1 MRFTPEMRALPW
13 LTAAPIAH
21 RGLHD
26 RSNGVIENSRSAF
39 AAAIAKGFAIECD
52 LQRTADNEAV
62 VFHDD
67 TLDRVAEGTGR
78 IKDKLAADVCATRLR
93 NSGDCPQTLAELLA
107 QVDGRV
113 ALMIE
118 LKSHWDG
125 DQRLAQ
131 RALHVLQNYAGPYCL
146 MSFDPD
152 AIAAVRELSP
162 RTVRGIVGDR
172 CADPHYHGLSH
183 GRRMEMQ
190 TLSHLPRTAPHFVSF
205 YFRDLPYVPVNQYR
219 AAGHPLITYTIRSP
233 EEAHA
238 ARAWSDQITFEGFL
252 P

>member
-1 MRFTPEMRALPW
+1 MRFTPEMRALSW

-26 RSNGVIENSRSAF
+26 RSNGLIENSRSAF

-67 TLDRVAEGTGR
+67 TLDRVAEGIGW
-78 IKDKLAADVCATRLR
+78 IKDKSAAEVCATKLKD
-93 NSGDCPQTLAELLA
+93 SVDCPQTLAEMLA
-107 QVDGRV
+107 LVDGRV
-113 ALMIE
+113 PLVIE

-125 DQRLAQ
+125 DERLAQ
-131 RALHVLQNYAGPYCL
+131 RALRVLQNYTGAHCL

-152 AIAAVRELSP
+152 AVEAVRKLSP
-162 RTVRGIVGDR
+162 RTVRGIVADR
-172 CADPHYHGLSH
+172 CTDPYYHGLSQ
-183 GRRMEMQ
+183 GRRLEMQ
-190 TLSHLPRTAPHFVSF
+190 TLSHLPRTAPHFMSF

-219 AAGHPLITYTIRSP
+219 ATGHPLITWTIRSAQ
-233 EEAHA
+233 EASDA
-238 ARAWSDQITFEGFL
+238 LAWSDQITFEGFL